1 MSKSLEDLKP
11 EVAQKARALIS
22 AMNDI
27 GDRIVITSTLRSDI
41 EQLAMFAQGRSDLA
55 VVNALRMMCGLR
67 SLPKAENT
75 YTISKCDG
83 QTNQS
88 RHQQG
93 RAFDVVLLAKDG
105 RPIWRIVGEDIE
117 RYKTLGVIAK
127 AHGLTWG
134 GDWAPFDAISGI
146 GFDAFHMEL

>member
-75 YTISKCDG
+75 YTITRCDG
-83 QTNQS
+83 QTTKS
-88 RHQQG
+88 RHQEG

-105 RPIWRIVGEDIE
+105 RPIWKIAGEDIE

-127 AHGLTWG
+127 AHGLRWG
-134 GDWAPFDAISGI
+134 GDFTPLDPVTGLGWDC
-146 GFDAFHMEL
+146 FHCEL